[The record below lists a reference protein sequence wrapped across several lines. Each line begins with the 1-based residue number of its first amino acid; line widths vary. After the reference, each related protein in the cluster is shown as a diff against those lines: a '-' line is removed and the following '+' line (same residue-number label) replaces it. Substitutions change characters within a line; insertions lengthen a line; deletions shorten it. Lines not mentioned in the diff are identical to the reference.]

1 MLPRRSVP
9 PDIFVRMKV
18 NADMYGERLAFVSNC
33 VGRGEN
39 ENDSKRMVKWS
50 CFLFSTYFS
59 YFKIRRGLIQ

>member
-1 MLPRRSVP
+1 
-9 PDIFVRMKV
+9 
-18 NADMYGERLAFVSNC
+18 MYGERLAFVSNC